1 MGVAAA
7 AVSVIAVAFFGNL
20 PGPILR
26 ITHLGHV
33 STVSPP
39 SVQGAGSKDPKTPE
53 ATPAGR
59 RPTSAPSQSW
69 SPSPAQSTPLSPREL
84 CRSYFA
90 GLLHPES
97 GATETSLGRQLATLA
112 GGDGLRR
119 VLLFCRQ
126 YLGPAWHYPGTDHES
141 QANLGQNS
149 QSQTGGT
156 QAAQGQPGPGSSP
169 GMQSGTGASQ
179 STQSAP
185 GSGQGN
191 QGAQNSPSPGGS
203 PAP

>member
-7 AVSVIAVAFFGNL
+7 AVIVIAVAFFGNL

-26 ITHLGHV
+26 ITHLGRV

-39 SVQGAGSKDPKTPE
+39 SLQGAGSRGLKTHPPKPS
-53 ATPAGR
+53 GS
-59 RPTSAPSQSW
+59 PTSVPSSSW
-69 SPSPAQSTPLSPREL
+69 SPPPTPPASPSASEL
-84 CRSYFA
+84 CRSYLA
-90 GLLHPES
+90 GLRDPES
-97 GATETSLGRQLATLA
+97 GAEVSLRGKLATLA
-112 GGDGLRR
+112 GGADPRR
-119 VLLFCRQ
+119 VDRFCMIQLRH
-126 YLGPAWHYPGTDHES
+126 GWHYPGTDHES
-141 QANLGQNS
+141 RANTGQDS

>member
-7 AVSVIAVAFFGNL
+7 AVIVIAVAFFGNL

-26 ITHLGHV
+26 ITHLGRV

-39 SVQGAGSKDPKTPE
+39 SLQGAGSRGLKTHPPKPS
-53 ATPAGR
+53 GS
-59 RPTSAPSQSW
+59 PTSVPSSSW
-69 SPSPAQSTPLSPREL
+69 SPPPTSPASPSASEL
-84 CRSYFA
+84 CRSYLA
-90 GLLHPES
+90 GLRDPES
-97 GATETSLGRQLATLA
+97 GAEVSLLSKLATLA
-112 GGDGLRR
+112 GGADPRRVDRFCMIQLRR
-119 VLLFCRQ
+119 
-126 YLGPAWHYPGTDHES
+126 GWHYPGTDHES
-141 QANLGQNS
+141 RANTGQDS